1 MNEAGWKRLLRQ
13 IREGFVVPVI
23 GSQLLVDAE
32 GRSLPGLAAQRL
44 LAAYDLPPDDAAA
57 SAFLP
62 VGAAVARLRRER
74 DISLQDLYSDVH
86 EAIEAVVAAVAGQ
99 PPLAIRQLA
108 EITDFR
114 MLVTTTP
121 DDLLARCLRR
131 RIAVDEII
139 HAPKLPTSEWHDL
152 PADWGSRAG
161 TAHLLYLF
169 GKSRPA
175 PVFAIHEEDILEYA
189 HNVIARGSQ
198 VPVAFLGAL
207 QERSLLLIGC
217 SFPDW
222 LGRFFLR
229 LTNKSRLSEKTKRE
243 WLIES
248 PGADAS
254 GLTTFLRA
262 YSTDSEVLGEMG
274 PIEFVA
280 ELHRRWSAE
289 AGGVSGAAAPETP
302 ARPAAMF
309 FISYSRITDQTSAQA
324 LFDALRSLG
333 VAEGEIWFDREA
345 IEPGENF
352 RQRIL
357 DGIQGCRWF
366 LPLLSLAADRREEGF
381 FLREWREANE
391 RASGMNRDF
400 IVPLV
405 VDPQADPS
413 RYGAGPAR
421 GWRDALHFGH
431 APAGQPD
438 EPTRQRLTELVRAAR
453 RAGAERPR

>member
-13 IREGFVVPVI
+13 IREGFVVPVV
-23 GSQLLVDAE
+23 GAQLLVDAA
-32 GRSLPGLAAQRL
+32 GRSLPALAAERL
-44 LAAYDLPPDDAAA
+44 LAAYGLEPDDSALA
-57 SAFLP
+57 AFLP

-74 DISLQDLYSDVH
+74 NASLQDLYSDVH
-86 EAIEAVVAAVAGQ
+86 DAIEAVIIAVADDPPPAIGQ
-99 PPLAIRQLA
+99 IAAIA
-108 EITDFR
+108 DFR

-131 RIAVDEII
+131 RGAVDEII

-152 PADWGSRAG
+152 SADWGSRAG

-175 PVFAIHEEDILEYA
+175 PVFAIHEEDVLEYA

-243 WLIES
+243 WLIEA

-262 YSTDSEVLGEMG
+262 YSSDSEVLSDLA
-274 PIEFVA
+274 PIDFVA

-289 AGGVSGAAAPETP
+289 SGPVPTAAAAAPAT
-302 ARPAAMF
+302 RPAAMF
-309 FISYSRITDQTSAQA
+309 FISYSRVTDQAAAQA
-324 LFDALRSLG
+324 MYDALRGLG
-333 VAEGEIWFDREA
+333 VADAEVWFDREA
-345 IEPGENF
+345 IEPGERF

-357 DGIQGCRWF
+357 DGIQGCRYF
-366 LPLLSLAADRREEGF
+366 LPLLSAAADRREEGF
-381 FLREWREANE
+381 FLREWREADD

-400 IVPLV
+400 IVPII
-405 VDPQADPS
+405 VDAENDPS

-421 GWRDALHFGH
+421 GWRDALHYGH
-431 APAGQPD
+431 APGGAPD
-438 EPTRQRLTELVRAAR
+438 EPTRQRLTDLVRAAR
-453 RAGAERPR
+453 RAAAR

>member
-13 IREGFVVPVI
+13 IREGFVVPVV
-23 GSQLLVDAE
+23 GAQLLVDAA
-32 GRSLPGLAAQRL
+32 GRSLPSLAAERL
-44 LAAYDLPPDDAAA
+44 LAAYDLEPDA
-57 SAFLP
+57 SALAAFLP

-74 DISLQDLYSDVH
+74 SVSLQDLYADVH
-86 EAIEAVVAAVAGQ
+86 DAIEGVVAAVADE
-99 PPLAIRQLA
+99 PPVAIRQIA
-108 EITDFR
+108 EIADFR

-131 RIAVDEII
+131 RCAVDEII

-152 PADWGSRAG
+152 SADWGSRAG
-161 TAHLLYLF
+161 TANLLYLF

-175 PVFAIHEEDILEYA
+175 PVFAIHEEDVLEYA

-243 WLIES
+243 WLIEA

-262 YSTDSEVLGEMG
+262 YSSDSEVLGEMA
-274 PIEFVA
+274 PIDFVA

-289 AGGVSGAAAPETP
+289 TGPAAGSAPTAAAPAP
-302 ARPAAMF
+302 RPAAMF
-309 FISYSRITDQTSAQA
+309 FISYSRVTDQRAAQA
-324 LFDALRSLG
+324 MADALRGLG
-333 VAEGEIWFDREA
+333 VAEAEVWFDREA
-345 IEPGENF
+345 IEPGESF

-357 DGIQGCRWF
+357 DGIQGCRYF
-366 LPLLSLAADRREEGF
+366 LPLLSVAADRREEGF
-381 FLREWREANE
+381 FLREWREAE
-391 RASGMNRDF
+391 DRASGMNRDF
-400 IVPLV
+400 IVPIV
-405 VDPQADPS
+405 VDADNDPS
-413 RYGAGPAR
+413 RYSAGPAR
-421 GWRDALHFGH
+421 GWRDELHFGH
-431 APAGQPD
+431 APGGLPD
-438 EPTRQRLTELVRAAR
+438 EPTRQRLTDLVRAAR
-453 RAGAERPR
+453 RAAAR